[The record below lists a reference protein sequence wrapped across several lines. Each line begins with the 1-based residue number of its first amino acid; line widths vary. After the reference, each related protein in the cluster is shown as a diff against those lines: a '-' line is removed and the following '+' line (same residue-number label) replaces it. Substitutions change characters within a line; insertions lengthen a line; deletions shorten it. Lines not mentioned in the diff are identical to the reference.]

1 MHPHEVEFKIRN
13 LSTVSNYRG
22 AERILIELKNYSGPI
37 DEDQLSRFCFVVIT
51 NEQVYNCYN
60 CKGYLNII
68 LNKYKDKID
77 ESQYEEIEEIINK

>member
-37 DEDQLSRFCFVVIT
+37 DEDQLSRFCFAVIT